1 VTDARQP
8 LAGIRVLDFSTLLP
22 GPMASL
28 LLAEAGAEVIKIER
42 PGRGDEMRSYV
53 PRLGADSVNFA
64 LLNRG
69 KRSIAIDLK
78 APGAVERLRPL
89 IERAD
94 VLIEQFR
101 PGVMD
106 RLGLGYE
113 ALRTLNPGLVYCAVT
128 GWGQTG
134 PKADVAAHDLN
145 YVAESGMLGLAAGA
159 DGAPVVPAA
168 LVADIAGGTYP
179 AVINILLALRER
191 DRTGKGCKL
200 DIAMADNL
208 FAFMYWAIGNGV
220 VAGEWPQPG
229 GDLVT
234 GGSPRYNVYR
244 TAEGKYLAAAPLEQK
259 FWETFCDLVGLDA
272 RYRDDVGQEAA
283 TRAEVAR
290 RIGAHGA
297 EHWTRIFAGKDV
309 CCSIVCSVEEAL
321 RDPHFAARGLF
332 ARTLSHRGRSVPA
345 LPVPIAERFRAQA
358 GDAGYPELGEA
369 NGLLDASNEPSL
381 FPERGAA
388 GEGSNA

>member
-1 VTDARQP
+1 MTEKSQP

-22 GPMASL
+22 GPLASL

-53 PRLGADSVNFA
+53 PKLGQDSVNFA

-78 APGAVERLRPL
+78 ADGALDRLRPL
-89 IERAD
+89 LQSAD
-94 VLIEQFR
+94 VVIEQFR

-113 ALRTLNPGLVYCAVT
+113 ALKALNPRIVYCALT
-128 GWGQTG
+128 GWGQSG

-145 YVAESGMLGLAAGA
+145 YVAESGMLALAAGA

-168 LVADIAGGTYP
+168 LVADIAGGTFP

-191 DRTGKGCKL
+191 DRTGAGCKL

-208 FAFMYWAIGNGV
+208 FSFMYWAIGNGLA
-220 VAGEWPQPG
+220 AGQWPQPG
-229 GDLVT
+229 AELVT

-244 TAEGKYLAAAPLEQK
+244 TADGKYLAAAPLEQK
-259 FWETFCDLVGLDA
+259 FWENFCNLIGLDA
-272 RYRDDVGQEAA
+272 RLRDDRGQEAA
-283 TRAEVAR
+283 TKAEVAR
-290 RIGAHGA
+290 LLAARDA
-297 EHWTRIFAGKDV
+297 EHWRQLFADQDV
-309 CCSIVCSVEEAL
+309 CCSIVLSIEEAL

-332 ARTLSHRGRSVPA
+332 ARTLVAGAQSIPA
-345 LPVPIAERFRAQA
+345 LPVAIAPCFRASLQEA
-358 GDAGYPELGEA
+358 SHPALGEA
-369 NGLLDASNEPSL
+369 NAMID
-381 FPERGAA
+381 
-388 GEGSNA
+388 GSSRP